1 MPRTTILSKS
11 SELGLVTNHKYSI
24 ERQPFDRL
32 LKLVSYST
40 VLFKKPA
47 LYKVV
52 IYLKNKD
59 QSLSA
64 MIDELKRLYAG
75 NSKSELL
82 YHWAKEFKIDS
93 THYGTH
99 YHFVFIGAARGWDGR
114 EDYVEGRLRTA
125 LVQLQDKEWINNW
138 SFSTPKSETM
148 LPHSLKPC
156 CRDSGRVRDLIN
168 WLSYNCKQETKEE
181 VFGRRY
187 GCSLIPT
194 GTAILDLSPATSMP
208 LLAA

>member
-1 MPRTTILSKS
+1 MPRTTILNKG
-11 SELGLVTNHKYSI
+11 SELGLVTNNKYSV

-99 YHFVFIGAARGWDGR
+99 YHFVFIGETRGWDGK
-114 EDYVEGRLRTA
+114 EYYVEGRLRLSLTK
-125 LVQLQDKEWINNW
+125 LQANGWVNNY
-138 SFSTPKSETM
+138 SFSKPMSETM
-148 LPHSLKPC
+148 LPHSLKAC
-156 CRDSGRVRDLIN
+156 CNSYDRVRDLTH

-181 VFGRRY
+181 VVGRKY
-187 GCSLIPT
+187 GCSVIPT
-194 GTAILDLSPATSMP
+194 GTATLDLSLATSMP